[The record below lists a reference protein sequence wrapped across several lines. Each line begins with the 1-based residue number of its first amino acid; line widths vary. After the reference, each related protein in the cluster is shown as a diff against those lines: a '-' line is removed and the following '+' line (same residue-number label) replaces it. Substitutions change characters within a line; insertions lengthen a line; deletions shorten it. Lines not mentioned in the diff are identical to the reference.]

1 MDKILLNDIIL
12 EPEVVNRVDAHTQT
26 RDQNIL
32 LKQIYMQFQQQK
44 LYFEELMRCVKI
56 NREQIEIRINKMV
69 QELDMINQEQEQVS
83 N

>member
-1 MDKILLNDIIL
+1 MLNDIIL
-12 EPEVVNRVDAHTQT
+12 EPQVVNRVDAHTQT

-44 LYFEELMRCVKI
+44 LYFEELMSCVKI

>member
-32 LKQIYMQFQQQK
+32 LKQIYKQFQQQK

-69 QELDMINQEQEQVS
+69 QELDMIQQEQEQVS